1 MGRGLMANFLLLHG
15 AASTGWLWH
24 RVVAELEQAGH
35 ATVAP
40 DLPCADTT
48 ADLYTYI
55 DVACTAAEKFGQ
67 APLTV
72 VAQSLSGL
80 MVPALAARLLVAR
93 IVLVAAMIPRPN
105 ETGVE
110 WWDATGQAET
120 QRVYLESLGLSAHD
134 AQDPEVVFIHDFDD
148 ALKAESIYHVPEQ
161 HSGPLETPVM
171 FESWPIVPTH
181 VVAAE
186 GDRLFPLEFMRQQ
199 TMDRLG
205 IEPDV
210 ISGGHLAPL
219 TQPRALGQLLLQYES

>member
-1 MGRGLMANFLLLHG
+1 MANFLLLHG

-24 RVVAELEQAGH
+24 RVVAQLQQAGH

-80 MVPALAARLLVAR
+80 MVPALAARLPVAR

-105 ETGVE
+105 ETGMQ
-110 WWDATGQAET
+110 WWDATGQAEA

-171 FESWPIVPTH
+171 FESWPTVPTH

-199 TMDRLG
+199 AMDRLG
-205 IEPDV
+205 IEPD
-210 ISGGHLAPL
+210 IIPGGHLVPL